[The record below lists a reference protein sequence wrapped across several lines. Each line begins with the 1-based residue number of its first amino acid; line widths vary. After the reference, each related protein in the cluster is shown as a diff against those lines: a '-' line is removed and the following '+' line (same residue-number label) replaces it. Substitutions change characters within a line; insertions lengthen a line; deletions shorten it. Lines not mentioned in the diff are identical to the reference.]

1 MYNLQSY
8 HGLVL
13 LASKGSQDGFFL
25 ILEDYR
31 EEKFLK
37 VEKNNLNNINMF
49 KEEFILQ
56 NVIGK

>member
-1 MYNLQSY
+1 
-8 HGLVL
+8 LVL